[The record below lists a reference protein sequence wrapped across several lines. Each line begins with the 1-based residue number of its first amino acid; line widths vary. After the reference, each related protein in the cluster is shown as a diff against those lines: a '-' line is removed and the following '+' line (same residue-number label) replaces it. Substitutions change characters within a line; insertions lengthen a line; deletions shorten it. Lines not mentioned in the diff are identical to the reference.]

1 MALNKIIYF
10 DKETIRNILQEKNKG
25 TKLTQTDIS
34 STATMNSEVSTEA
47 SSKVKMEVP
56 FLARLSF
63 LFTGKIAVSYALTRD
78 KTTTITSTEIS
89 DFERIEKEFKKF
101 EKAQVSDI
109 ENSSTSLRVAG
120 GYLRIMKGGVADVDV
135 KEFKAVM
142 DSYEG
147 YDTYKLDENT
157 YIRFNNSAFVSNYK
171 RNDLLNTTLTIY
183 CILVG
188 EFERERFDF
197 IKQVEKMQTLFSTT
211 SSPKTLS
218 DMFPAEKE
226 KAETEEK
233 GVTTES
239 ESKTD
244 TVKLYDAV
252 YACIGTEK
260 TR

>member
-25 TKLTQTDIS
+25 AKSTQTDIS
-34 STATMNSEVSTEA
+34 SASAVSSDLSAEV

-56 FLARLSF
+56 LLARLSF
-63 LFTGKIAVSYALTRD
+63 LFTGRIAMSYALTRD

-101 EKAQVSDI
+101 EKVQVSDI

-120 GYLRIMKGGVADVDV
+120 GYLRMMKGGVADVDV

-147 YDTYKLDENT
+147 YDTYKLDEET

-183 CILVG
+183 CIFVG

-197 IKQVEKMQTLFSTT
+197 IKQIEKMQTLFSTT
-211 SSPKTLS
+211 ESPKTLS
-218 DMFPAEKE
+218 DLFPTGQEDLKVREKDAAAEGKP
-226 KAETEEK
+226 KSD
-233 GVTTES
+233 V
-239 ESKTD
+239 
-244 TVKLYDAV
+244 VKLYDAV
-252 YACIGTEK
+252 YACVGTE
-260 TR
+260 